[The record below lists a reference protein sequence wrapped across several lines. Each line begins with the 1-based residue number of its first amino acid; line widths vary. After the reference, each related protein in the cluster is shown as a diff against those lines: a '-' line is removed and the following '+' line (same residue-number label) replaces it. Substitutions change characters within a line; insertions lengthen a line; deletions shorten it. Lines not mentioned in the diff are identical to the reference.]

1 MTEIFKHDKKEKET
15 SLDSHNKLNKL
26 LSLEEDFEYWQDKL
40 LTSSISKAKEDFEY
54 KKKLNFHQSILTE
67 SLMQTSGL
75 ENKLSQLKEQV
86 RVLKIEEDD
95 KKDRSNKLSEE
106 IEYLK
111 KQNESLYLDCRQRYS
126 YIGELNKPDVL
137 LSHLSKFDEDSL
149 KNLCIRLNKLVEQ
162 KNHYLMYK
170 MHQQQIYNQMI
181 MNGGQGYY
189 VSQGGLMGGMPAGG
203 IYPQTFPGSQ
213 SNENGESD
221 V

>member
-1 MTEIFKHDKKEKET
+1 MTEIFKKDKISQE
-15 SLDSHNKLNKL
+15 SLDSHDKLNKL

-40 LTSSISKAKEDFEY
+40 LTSSISKTKEDFEY
-54 KKKLNFHQSILTE
+54 KKKLNSHQSILTE
-67 SLMQTSGL
+67 SLVQTSAL
-75 ENKLSQLKEQV
+75 EKKLSQLKEEV
-86 RVLKIEEDD
+86 RLLQTEEAD
-95 KKDRSNKLSEE
+95 KKDLSNKIREE

-111 KQNESLYLDCRQRYS
+111 KQNECLYHDCRQRYS

-162 KNHYLMYK
+162 KNQFLMYK
-170 MHQQQIYNQMI
+170 MHQQQMYNQMM

-189 VSQGGLMGGMPAGG
+189 VNSVGVMGGMNGG
-203 IYPQTFPGSQ
+203 TSYPQTFSGNQ